1 MKIRIKDWAIKLTA
15 AGLAVLAVA
24 AFSMDRAYAQQG
36 VTSLRG
42 ELALDEGQGAADIV
56 KQNTGKRFTR
66 NYRQQPPLIPHK
78 IDKYQID
85 MKANQ
90 CLGCHDWPQNVE
102 ANAPKISETHYV
114 SPTGVRLN
122 KVSGSRWFCNQ
133 CHVPQVQAQALVPNT
148 FTSSIDLK

>member
-1 MKIRIKDWAIKLTA
+1 MKSLIKKWTIKMA
-15 AGLAVLAVA
+15 AVGLAVLAITTLNTSGA
-24 AFSMDRAYAQQG
+24 TAQG

-42 ELALDEGQGAADIV
+42 NVAIDEDQGAADIT
-56 KQNTGKRFTR
+56 KPQTGNRFTR
-66 NYRQQPPLIPHK
+66 NYHQQPPLIPHK
-78 IDKYQID
+78 IEKYQID
-85 MKANQ
+85 VKANQ

-148 FTSSIDLK
+148 FTSSSDMK